1 MIVIKIYKIPIAV
14 LLWGCFFLWGC
25 ENTKSEIDQA
35 TKKKLG
41 IEEAVNVDMNYT
53 LGGKVKAKLLSP
65 LMLRVEDTL
74 PYMEFPK
81 KIHVDFYNDSTKIES
96 ILDAKYA
103 RYIESQSKI
112 LLKDSVRFIGL
123 QNGDT
128 LYCDELYWDRNRAVY
143 QFYTDKP
150 AVIKTKTQLL
160 FCKDGLEV
168 SQDFKEKLFH
178 SVHDSYFRVPASQF
192 PEY

>member
-1 MIVIKIYKIPIAV
+1 MMVKKTYKILTAV
-14 LLWGCFFLWGC
+14 LLTGCFFLWSC
-25 ENTKSEIDQA
+25 ENTKDEIDQA

-53 LGGKVKAKLLSP
+53 LGGKIKAKLLSP

-74 PYMEFPK
+74 PYIEFPK
-81 KIHVDFYNDSTKIES
+81 KIHVDFYSEAAKIES

-103 RYIESQSKI
+103 RYIESQSKV

-143 QFYTDKP
+143 QFYTNKP

-160 FCKDGLEV
+160 FCTDGLEI
-168 SQDFKEKLFH
+168 SENFKEKLFH
-178 SVHDSYFRVPASQF
+178 KVHDSYFRVPASQF